1 MSVIQPQPRI
11 ERQAMTIKLE
21 VPLIR
26 ALKLYAEYIHSSQEW
41 VVNEGLRLTFTKDD
55 GFQQW
60 LRTHHAD
67 AVESVSVRRVSRRQA
82 ASRQRALDKPTAP
95 TSDKSTER

>member
-26 ALKLYAEYIHSSQEW
+26 ALKLYAEHIHSSQEW
-41 VVNEGLRLTFTKDD
+41 VVNEALRLTFTKDD

-67 AVESVSVRRVSRRQA
+67 AVGSVPGWRASRRPA
-82 ASRQRALDKPTAP
+82 TRQRAIDKATAP
-95 TSDKSTER
+95 DSDKSTER

>member
-11 ERQAMTIKLE
+11 ERQPMTIKLE
-21 VPLIR
+21 APLIR

-41 VVNEGLRLTFTKDD
+41 VVNESLRLTFTKDA
-55 GFQQW
+55 GFQEW

-67 AVESVSVRRVSRRQA
+67 ATDGLSNRGTVRRGPRSDRN
-82 ASRQRALDKPTAP
+82 ASGRVMPSA
-95 TSDKSTER
+95 TSKSNE